1 VRLLDLI
8 AQGRCPGVNPARGV
22 VLPGAL
28 PYSSILRECPLRYV
42 LTDPLVVCATQL
54 GFAEGDRLS
63 SCLDLVFAPG
73 RSVWVEWA
81 DGPRQEALR
90 ALPTLNVQAQ
100 SGARRAG
107 CLVRARSDGRSGEIR
122 TFWSTPQELA
132 YLSPVIT
139 DFNLDGVPQP
149 LSAPA
154 RELAGWDAVVR
165 MSEEPALDELLSHLR
180 FRFDTIWARYYG
192 QHCADE
198 RARSEVLRRNLSAC
212 AFDGP
217 MLMAFFLL
225 LGARTLLPKELVRHE
240 QLNKARH
247 RAGKPGLLEHIEV
260 SAPLGPL
267 RSRDE
272 DVATS
277 DSGRAAPRLHHVRG
291 HIVRRGSTIYW
302 RSPHLRGS
310 ARMGQIRSR
319 TVVLRFP
326 HGGSHPVQSSP
337 GNSPPRSFQTQAR

>member
-1 VRLLDLI
+1 MRLLDLI
-8 AQGRCPGVNPARGV
+8 AQGRCPRV
-22 VLPGAL
+22 VPEERVELPGAL
-28 PYSSILRECPLRYV
+28 PYSAILRECPLRYV

-54 GFAEGDRLS
+54 GFAEGERLS
-63 SCLDLVFAPG
+63 SCLDLVFAPA
-73 RSVWVEWA
+73 RCVWVEWA

-90 ALPTLNVQAQ
+90 SLPGLNLPAQ

-107 CLVRARSDGRSGEIR
+107 CLVQAGSSGRTGEIR
-122 TFWSTPQELA
+122 TFWSTPQDLA

-139 DFNLDGVPQP
+139 DFDLDGAPQP
-149 LSAPA
+149 LAAHA
-154 RELAGWDAVVR
+154 RALAGWDAVVR
-165 MSEEPALDELLSHLR
+165 VSDEPALDELLSHLR
-180 FRFDTIWARYYG
+180 FRFDATWAGYYG
-192 QHCADE
+192 QRCADE
-198 RARSEVLRRNLSAC
+198 RSRSEVLRRNLSAC

-225 LGARTLLPKELVRHE
+225 LAAGALLPRQPVRHE
-240 QLNKARH
+240 QLNRARR
-247 RAGKPGLLEHIEV
+247 RAGKAELLEHVEV
-260 SAPLGPL
+260 SAPLGPI
-267 RSRDE
+267 REHRPQRPG
-272 DVATS
+272 

-310 ARMGQIRSR
+310 ARIGQIRSR

-326 HGGSHPVQSSP
+326 HTAPQVQSSP